1 MKNLKQDLKAVNKEL
16 KALVKKTESLMKAVD
31 RIEKAQAVK
40 AKKANPKKTSTPRA
54 VKKVAVKKVA
64 AKKVVAKNAPTKKK
78 NSKLTATDKVM
89 SIINRSKKGVSVQV
103 LIKKT
108 GFDQRKIAN
117 ILFRISKMGK
127 IKSVSRGV
135 YVGA

>member
-1 MKNLKQDLKAVNKEL
+1 
-16 KALVKKTESLMKAVD
+16 
-31 RIEKAQAVK
+31 
-40 AKKANPKKTSTPRA
+40 
-54 VKKVAVKKVA
+54 
-64 AKKVVAKNAPTKKK
+64 
-78 NSKLTATDKVM
+78 M

-117 ILFRISKMGK
+117 ILFRVSKMGK